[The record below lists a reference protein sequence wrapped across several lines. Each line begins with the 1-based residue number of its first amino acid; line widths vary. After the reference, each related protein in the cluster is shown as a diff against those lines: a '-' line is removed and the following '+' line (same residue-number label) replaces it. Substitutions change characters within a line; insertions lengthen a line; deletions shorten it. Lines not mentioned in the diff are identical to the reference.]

1 MSVAQ
6 HYKRIVSNIVE
17 AETPYE
23 ILSNADNFKF
33 IVEREKYERRDKNG

>member
-6 HYKRIVSNIVE
+6 YYRRIVSNINE

-23 ILSNADNFKF
+23 ILSNIDNFKF
-33 IVEREKYERRDKNG
+33 ITEREKYERKKRLS

>member
-6 HYKRIVSNIVE
+6 YYRRIVSNIIE

-23 ILSNADNFKF
+23 ILSNIDNFKF
-33 IVEREKYERRDKNG
+33 IEEREKYENKRRM